1 MTIIP
6 KGATNNFKIHLAIV
20 TIINTIFIYRLIT
33 IAWIGND
40 KSIILVIFGY
50 PFFILLNAI
59 LWGTFSYF
67 KRIESNIYK
76 LMTISLAILFIPT
89 LIISS
94 LY

>member
-6 KGATNNFKIHLAIV
+6 NGSTPNFKIHLAIV
-20 TIINTIFIYRLIT
+20 AIINLTLIYKLIN
-33 IAWIGND
+33 IAWSGND
-40 KSIILVIFGY
+40 KAIILVIFGY
-50 PFFILLNAI
+50 PFLILLNAI
-59 LWGTFSYF
+59 LWGTFGYF

-76 LMTISLAILFIPT
+76 LMTIALSILFIPT